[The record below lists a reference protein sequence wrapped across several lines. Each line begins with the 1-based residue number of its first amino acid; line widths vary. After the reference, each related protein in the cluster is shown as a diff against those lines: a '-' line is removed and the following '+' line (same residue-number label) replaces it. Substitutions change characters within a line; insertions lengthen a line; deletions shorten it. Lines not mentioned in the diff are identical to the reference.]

1 MDKDTKKGLGILGA
15 IVAFFV
21 VLYFFGAAGGDNKAA
36 CIAKAMQSKME
47 RANVHKHCKLTG

>member
-1 MDKDTKKGLGILGA
+1 MDKDVKKGLGILA
-15 IVAFFV
+15 IIVAFFV

-36 CIAKAMQSKME
+36 CIANAMKNKME